1 MTPQVLSI
9 LEKHYSEGFHLAQ
22 LQTFIAA
29 LQTSPEK
36 SVTLNFV
43 TNPAAVGRTENKYVD
58 GIFVICSLNYSPPP
72 PDKNC
77 SACFSQASE
86 ALPLSFKRIFHIV
99 GGGIL
104 F

>member
-72 PDKNC
+72 L
-77 SACFSQASE
+77 QI
-86 ALPLSFKRIFHIV
+86 RIVVHV
-99 GGGIL
+99 SVRHRRPCL
-104 F
+104 